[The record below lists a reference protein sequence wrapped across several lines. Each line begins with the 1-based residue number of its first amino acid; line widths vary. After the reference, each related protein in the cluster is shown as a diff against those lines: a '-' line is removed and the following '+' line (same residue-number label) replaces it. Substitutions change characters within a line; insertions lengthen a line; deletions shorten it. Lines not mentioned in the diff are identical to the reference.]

1 MPGPKPKIQTNSMG
15 GVGALSLKY
24 QKASP
29 KESTEQKRAEY
40 KAKGNTEEFEIK
52 KEQEIPTRLSQRDKY
67 NKKLKT
73 LKYKRSNSALPP
85 GKSILMKA
93 DGGRI
98 NYKHGGAALRGIS
111 PILKK

>member
-15 GVGALSLKY
+15 GVGALSTKIPKGISERKY
-24 QKASP
+24 KQ
-29 KESTEQKRAEY
+29 ELAEY